1 MTRCINI
8 DWLEVFAHEVDKD
21 QPRDAEYFRALGFS
35 VEERPYGTRQYE
47 EMFTLLDDW
56 GEKWIE
62 VRRKPKG
69 LKTITG
75 FSVLDEGSCHIRL
88 CNRTCYCKPAAQI
101 MIDFCDRYGFIISRI
116 SRLDICLDFE
126 YFDYGDNPQDF
137 LNRYLK
143 GRYSKIN
150 QANISAHGKD
160 LWDGRFWNS
169 LSWGSPVSQ
178 IGTKFY
184 NKTLELNE
192 KRDKPYIRQ
201 AWAVAGLIDDM
212 TTMEKRDKNGQLYK
226 PEIWRLE
233 FSIKSSTK
241 RWYIIEDTTTAKRKL
256 RSIHHDLAD
265 YTSDDLLMRHFVG
278 LVDHYFH
285 FKMFVAGQRKDRCPD
300 KRLFNFTT
308 FDTYYS
314 VEHVS
319 SARSS
324 KKPLDTLR
332 NRLLNFRLQHP
343 TGPDARAI
351 DAVLD
356 LIKTDI
362 LNSSANGIAARNEQ
376 ALLQALISTRLRAGH
391 ASSLAD
397 DIEFLKSL
405 LTLSTKIF

>member
-1 MTRCINI
+1 MTRCVNI
-8 DWLEVFAHEVDKD
+8 DWLEVYAHEIDAD
-21 QPRDAEYFRALGFS
+21 QPRDADYFRALGFS
-35 VEERPYGTRQYE
+35 VNERPYGTRQYE
-47 EMFTLLDDW
+47 EMFTILDNF
-56 GEKWIE
+56 GEGWIE

-69 LKTITG
+69 LKTTTG

-101 MIDFCDRYGFIISRI
+101 MIEFCDTHRFVISRI

-178 IGTKFY
+178 VGTKFY
-184 NKTLELNE
+184 NKTMELND
-192 KRDKPYIRQ
+192 KKDKPYIRQ
-201 AWAVAGLIDDM
+201 AWAAAGLVNDM
-212 TTMEKRDKNGQLYK
+212 TTLEKIGKDGKLYK
-226 PEIWRLE
+226 PDIWRLE

-241 RWYIIEDTTTAKRKL
+241 KWYVVEDTTTAKKKL
-256 RSIHHDLAD
+256 RSIHHVLDD
-265 YTSDDLLMRHFVG
+265 YVSDELLMRHFVG

-285 FKMFVAGQRKDRCPD
+285 FKMFIPGQRKDRCPD
-300 KRLFNFTT
+300 KRLFNFTSY
-308 FDTYYS
+308 DTYYQ

-319 SARSS
+319 TARSD
-324 KKPLDTLR
+324 KRPLDTLR
-332 NRLLNFRLQHP
+332 NRLLSFKLKHP

-356 LIKTDI
+356 IIKTDI
-362 LNSSANGIAARNEQ
+362 LNSTANSLEARNEQ
-376 ALLQALISTRLRAGH
+376 MLLQNLIATRLHRGNAN
-391 ASSLAD
+391 SLTD
-397 DIEFLKSL
+397 DIDFIKSL
-405 LTLSTKIF
+405 LTLDSKIF